1 MKNIIKYAGYN
12 SKKVKSCV
20 SKFLY
25 GELKICMRYY
35 HTCKAIDMNL

>member
-1 MKNIIKYAGYN
+1 MKNIIKYANYN

-25 GELKICMRYY
+25 EEMKVCMRYCDIC
-35 HTCKAIDMNL
+35 TVDINP